1 MRFHPVIAIPVGSAD
16 APAQMRDRRFIAV
29 HRGGLL
35 SKDDHRAL
43 AAWAADVAE
52 TLLPHF
58 EQDSTDHRP
67 RMAIET
73 ARAWS
78 RGEVT
83 VGAAQKASIAAHAA
97 AREASHAPAIAA
109 ARAAGHA
116 VATAH
121 MADHALGSLIY
132 GAKCLGVNPFDFLRE
147 IMASCPPP
155 PHLSELVVSGLTRK
169 VGNIRFPSDA

>member
-1 MRFHPVIAIPVGSAD
+1 
-16 APAQMRDRRFIAV
+16 MRDRRFIAV

-35 SKDDHRAL
+35 SSDDHRAL
-43 AAWAADVAE
+43 AVWAADVAE
-52 TLLPHF
+52 TLLPRF
-58 EQDSTDHRP
+58 ETDSADKRP

-73 ARAWS
+73 ARAWA

-97 AREASHAPAIAA
+97 AREAIHAPAIAA

-121 MADHALGSLIY
+121 MADHSLGSLIY
-132 GAKCLGVNPFDFLRE
+132 GAKCVGESPAVFLLN
-147 IMASCPPP
+147 IMATCPPP
-155 PHLSELVVSGLTRK
+155 EHLCDLVVSGLRGKIGEAAMQTWNTPDQTTRSQ
-169 VGNIRFPSDA
+169 SDA